1 MALPV
6 LRSSS
11 LEKIFRVFR
20 SSTVSTMYSGNLE
33 MAVRDAKWRQLEL
46 VINNILN
53 SKSVSL
59 PNWLQSFESIY
70 HLSVQEDEDFLRKKV
85 IVTLE
90 RFVKQLSKGHLSSTS
105 LETLLSTYS
114 TLWCQ
119 YRENCNCMRPLLL
132 YMDNLDVNGKT
143 ALGSFQKLGN
153 KYLTNKICEHKF
165 DEHFAELKAWQT
177 ELLQPMAADIV
188 RLLISKILTNQRDE
202 IDNTSIQIMREV
214 GFSFERAF
222 QISGG
227 NQAYREN
234 FEMPFLEGM
243 SECYRKESSE
253 IKVEELGAVK
263 YVEKAL
269 AMIQANID
277 LTSRILNEGLV
288 EEVKSA
294 FVQHYFTD
302 KKDWVLS
309 ECDQMVAEERNNE
322 LESLYKFLKY
332 IPNYDFEEL
341 KSNFKNLVEKN
352 LIASITNLKGQD
364 VHMKFINNLLEC
376 HIKYRNMIR
385 EIFDDDNSFVTVLDK
400 VFVRAM
406 KKNTMKEA
414 NIPLTSAEMLARYC
428 DSILRE
434 KDMPDNIKVF
444 QELSYSFK
452 TVFPYIYESDV
463 FEKFYAQL
471 MSGRLIQNSVRSMEP
486 EEEMVKLLQQ
496 ECGSEY
502 AKKLTTMLTDNKLS
516 SDLTNEFTQTNVI
529 GIKFTIK
536 VSTNAVWPMSDKNVL
551 KFTPPNVIENV
562 MHQFEKFYLRKHNDH
577 KLTWMHHFS
586 PCELWINIYEK
597 RYIATMNTF
606 LLAILLLF
614 QDRDQISFNE
624 VNTFLNTD
632 ENTLARHV
640 AILVDSKFLKS
651 DTKEVSAA
659 STFKFNA
666 GYKNKKTIVI
676 IPAASKRVTLKE
688 NSKIIKTVEA
698 DRKGFLQTVIVRV
711 MKKQKEMCHND
722 LIAEVISKTEGR
734 FSASASMIKKEIE
747 SLIEREYL
755 SRKPDNKNVYL
766 YIA

>member
-1 MALPV
+1 
-6 LRSSS
+6 
-11 LEKIFRVFR
+11 
-20 SSTVSTMYSGNLE
+20 
-33 MAVRDAKWRQLEL
+33 
-46 VINNILN
+46 
-53 SKSVSL
+53 
-59 PNWLQSFESIY
+59 
-70 HLSVQEDEDFLRKKV
+70 
-85 IVTLE
+85 
-90 RFVKQLSKGHLSSTS
+90 
-105 LETLLSTYS
+105 
-114 TLWCQ
+114 
-119 YRENCNCMRPLLL
+119 
-132 YMDNLDVNGKT
+132 
-143 ALGSFQKLGN
+143 
-153 KYLTNKICEHKF
+153 
-165 DEHFAELKAWQT
+165 
-177 ELLQPMAADIV
+177 
-188 RLLISKILTNQRDE
+188 
-202 IDNTSIQIMREV
+202 
-214 GFSFERAF
+214 
-222 QISGG
+222 
-227 NQAYREN
+227 
-234 FEMPFLEGM
+234 MPFLEGM

>member
-11 LEKIFRVFR
+11 LEKIFR
-20 SSTVSTMYSGNLE
+20 
-33 MAVRDAKWRQLEL
+33 
-46 VINNILN
+46 
-53 SKSVSL
+53 
-59 PNWLQSFESIY
+59 
-70 HLSVQEDEDFLRKKV
+70 EDEDFLRKKV

-143 ALGSFQKLGN
+143 ALGSFQKL
-153 KYLTNKICEHKF
+153 
-165 DEHFAELKAWQT
+165 ELKAWQT